1 MKISATIIT
10 RNEERNIA
18 AALRSLAWADEII
31 LVDSESTDR
40 TVEIARGFTDKI
52 FIREWPGYSKQ
63 KNFAAEQAA
72 NDWIFNLD
80 ADERLTDALIAEIQ
94 QLKDQTAD
102 AAAFEMPRKT
112 FYLGRW
118 IKHAGWYPDYK
129 LRLYDRTRSRWRGDF
144 VHESVE
150 TQGKIK
156 RLRGDLLH
164 YTVMNSSEHHTRLD
178 RYTSL
183 AAEELF
189 TKGKRASLA
198 GILLS
203 PMTAFLRSYIFRLGF
218 LDGTPGLAISY
229 FAAHYVFL
237 RNLKLWE
244 RSSGQWEV
252 GSGQQSEDVGSLSK
266 DTSQKSEAENQSD
279 TTAH

>member
-10 RNEERNIA
+10 RNEERNVA

-31 LVDSESTDR
+31 LVDSESSDR
-40 TVEIARGFTDKI
+40 AVEIAREFTDKI
-52 FIREWPGYSKQ
+52 FIRQWPGYSRQ
-63 KNFAAEQAA
+63 KNFAASAAA

-80 ADERLTDALIAEIQ
+80 ADERLSDALIAEIQ
-94 QLKDQTAD
+94 QLKEQTTN

-118 IKHAGWYPDYK
+118 IRHSGWYPDYK
-129 LRLYDRTRSRWRGDF
+129 LRLYDRRRGRWRGDF

-150 TQGKIK
+150 ADGKIK
-156 RLRGDLLH
+156 RLRCDLLH
-164 YTVMNSSEHHTRLD
+164 YTVMNSSEHHERLD

-183 AAEELF
+183 VAEELYM
-189 TKGKRASLA
+189 KGKRASMVS
-198 GILLS
+198 ILFS
-203 PMTAFLRSYIFRLGF
+203 PMTAFLRSYIFRLG
-218 LDGTPGLAISY
+218 LMDGIPGLAISY

-244 RSSGQWEV
+244 KGAYSGET
-252 GSGQQSEDVGSLSK
+252 GHPFRRMA
-266 DTSQKSEAENQSD
+266 T
-279 TTAH
+279 

>member
-18 AALRSLAWADEII
+18 DALRSLAWADEII
-31 LVDSESTDR
+31 LVDSESSDR
-40 TVEIARGFTDKI
+40 TVEIAREFTDRI
-52 FIREWPGYSKQ
+52 FIREWPGYSRQ
-63 KNFAAEQAA
+63 KNFAAEQATH
-72 NDWIFNLD
+72 NWIFNLD
-80 ADERLTDALIAEIQ
+80 ADERLSDALIEEIR
-94 QLKDQTAD
+94 QLKDQPTD

-118 IKHAGWYPDYK
+118 IKHAGWYPDFK
-129 LRLYDRTRSRWRGDF
+129 IRLYDRSRGRWQGDF
-144 VHESVE
+144 VHESVK
-150 TQGKIK
+150 TGGKIK

-164 YTVMNSSEHHTRLD
+164 YTVMNSSEHHQRLD

-189 TKGKRASLA
+189 TRGERASA
-198 GILLS
+198 ASILFS

-218 LDGTPGLAISY
+218 LDGIPGLAISY

-244 RSSGQWEV
+244 K
-252 GSGQQSEDVGSLSK
+252 GSKRTD
-266 DTSQKSEAENQSD
+266 ENE
-279 TTAH
+279 